1 MNHHN
6 EFSFSRTAMVC
17 AAIAGAIFTSAP
29 ILAQQKPLVIEP
41 NATGAAAVKAQSVIS
56 KPGSYVLNKN
66 ITNTSKNGQ
75 DSVAVTAP
83 NVTIDL
89 QGFVISA
96 TGSNTGVGINATG
109 QSNVVIRNGI
119 ITGFDGPAIIGGTA
133 ANISGITA
141 TGDASAGGGAS
152 IQAGNGSQILDNT
165 VTTGG
170 AVGISCLVGCL
181 ARDNVLQANT
191 GFGMTFSDPTSGYL
205 GNVLQGNS
213 GKTVGTD
220 GQVSGGTSLNQNLC
234 NGTTC

>member
-41 NATGAAAVKAQSVIS
+41 NATGAAVKAQSVIS

-96 TGSNTGVGINATG
+96 TGSNTGAGINATG

-119 ITGFDGPAIIGGTA
+119 ITGFDGPAIIGGNTS
-133 ANISGITA
+133 NISAIVATGNGSGITCG
-141 TGDASAGGGAS
+141 TG
-152 IQAGNGSQILDNT
+152 
-165 VTTGG
+165 
-170 AVGISCLVGCL
+170 CLVSNNIIQG
-181 ARDNVLQANT
+181 NT
-191 GFGMTFSDPTSGYL
+191 GFGMTFSGPSSGYL